1 MGLPRLEPR
10 VSLVAIFYNCA
21 PFVEAGVASFLNQT
35 RPFDEIIL
43 VDDGSTD
50 DTGSLLAEFSRID
63 GVTVHSKEN
72 GGPASARN
80 AGVQLAT
87 GDYIIFSD
95 GDDILAPHL
104 AHTLISTL
112 VRTGAEAAFGGQ
124 KILTEAASTQP
135 IVWEGNGAITM
146 LTTEE
151 ATTRLM
157 YDEIS
162 EGPFAKLLRRSFLL
176 EHPCPEG
183 RYYEDVA
190 IAGEWLTNLKSV
202 AAVDREVY
210 GYILH
215 SGSISHRKQSSIAQ
229 ARDFQWAIRQ
239 MLQPVKDTFGSIN
252 GTAYRLLLENARLI
266 QLLEKVSGDDQEVKD
281 IRKAILLESRRV
293 LNTVLADRR
302 VSAIQKIRF
311 AIMCRSPKL
320 YIRLMRAY
328 EKNKKGLA

>member
-1 MGLPRLEPR
+1 MGLPRPEPR

-35 RPFDEIIL
+35 RPFDEIVL

-50 DTGSLLAEFSRID
+50 DTGRLLAEFSRID

-80 AGVQLAT
+80 AGVRMAT
-87 GDYIIFSD
+87 GDYIVFSD

-104 AHTLISTL
+104 AQTLISTL
-112 VRTGAEAAFGGQ
+112 VRTGADAAFGRQ
-124 KILTEAASTQP
+124 KILTEVASTQP
-135 IVWEGNGAITM
+135 ITWEGNGEITE

-176 EHPCPEG
+176 EHPSPEG

-190 IAGEWLTNLKSV
+190 IAGEWLTNL
-202 AAVDREVY
+202 EVY

-239 MLQPVKDTFGSIN
+239 MLQPVKDTFGSID

-266 QLLEKVSGDDQEVKD
+266 QLLEKVSGDEQEVKD

-328 EKNKKGLA
+328 EKNKKGLS